1 MSFFLSPPPPDVPAS
16 AAYFGSYEIIQRSMV
31 PEGGDRSQISLGRT
45 IFAGGMAGIFNW
57 MVAIPADVL
66 KSRLQTGELH
76 TILKTIYCFSQKNV
90 KLSLHTY
97 LFNNFNNYNNQ
108 QKYIPNFKN
117 ILSRILIPR
126 FLQNNYI
133 LIFYHCAH
141 NSRIKVYW
149 AQPLRSCKR
158 ETKSFIHTLAA

>member
-1 MSFFLSPPPPDVPAS
+1 LKKSLNVFLSFSPPPDVPAS

-76 TILKTIYCFSQKNV
+76 TILKTIILLFTKKCKV
-90 KLSLHTY
+90 K
-97 LFNNFNNYNNQ
+97 FA
-108 QKYIPNFKN
+108 YIF
-117 ILSRILIPR
+117 
-126 FLQNNYI
+126 
-133 LIFYHCAH
+133 
-141 NSRIKVYW
+141 V
-149 AQPLRSCKR
+149 
-158 ETKSFIHTLAA
+158 